1 MPIYVITHCKLK
13 SNISASAGAQKRPKL
28 LISLVPV
35 ISLLTALIGIIVFA
49 GSESISDYSP
59 AVLLLS
65 AAIAVTLSAVT
76 RTSDRASML
85 NGLRRSA
92 RQILPA
98 VPLLLLIALV
108 SATWLWSGVVPTLID
123 YGIRVLDPTFFL
135 VTTCAVCAVVS
146 VLTGSSWTT
155 IATIG
160 VAFIGIGRIMGYSE
174 GWIAGAII
182 SGAYFGDKVSPLS
195 DTTVIASSSC
205 GVDLFDHIRYLMLTA
220 APAMLLSLAVFLCVG
235 LMADVEPTATGSS
248 EMLTALHG
256 YFNITPYTLII
267 PAVVITLI
275 ALRVKTLYTLAAG
288 ALLGLAGIFVFQ
300 PGILETI
307 SQSGTVATTLQ
318 VLWTDASLDSGITVL
333 DDLIS
338 SGGITGMLPTITL
351 VLCAMLFGGAML
363 GTGMLR
369 SIAEA
374 ITSRLSHRRTI
385 VGATV
390 SSGLFLNSCTADQ
403 YLSIII
409 GSNMYR
415 DVYQRYSLPP
425 RLLSRTLEDSVSV
438 TSVLIPWNSCGVTQS
453 TVLGVATLTY
463 LPFCLF
469 NILSPLMT
477 MLLAWTGFKIP
488 RPMTAASV
496 SRA

>member
-1 MPIYVITHCKLK
+1 MKAPSLGISIFPIIFLL
-13 SNISASAGAQKRPKL
+13 ASLL
-28 LISLVPV
+28 LI
-35 ISLLTALIGIIVFA
+35 IIFE
-49 GSESISDYSP
+49 GSGAISDYSP
-59 AVLLLS
+59 AVLLMSAGVALLLS
-65 AAIAVTLSAVT
+65 VVT
-76 RTSDRASML
+76 RTSGKSRLKEGMM
-85 NGLRRSA
+85 RSA

-108 SATWLWSGVVPTLID
+108 SVTWLWSGIVPTLID
-123 YGIRVLDPTFFL
+123 YGILLLDPTFFL

-160 VAFIGIGRIMGYSE
+160 VAFIGIGKVMGYNE
-174 GWIAGAII
+174 AWIAGAII

-195 DTTVIASSSC
+195 DTTVLASSSC
-205 GVDLFDHIRYLMLTA
+205 SVDLFDHIRYLMYTA
-220 APAMLLSLAVFLCVG
+220 APAMLLALLAFMAMG
-235 LMADVEPTATGSS
+235 LLSDVQASTAGSS
-248 EMLTALHG
+248 ELLDALHT

-267 PAVVITLI
+267 PLIVIVLIVV
-275 ALRVKTLYTLAAG
+275 RVNTVYTLAIG

-300 PGILETI
+300 PGILSEIGGHAVTDVGDTASTI
-307 SQSGTVATTLQ
+307 AGM
-318 VLWTDASLDSGITVL
+318 LWSDTALHSGIPVL

-338 SGGITGMLPTITL
+338 SGGITGMLPTVTL
-351 VLCAMLFGGAML
+351 VVCAMIFGGAML

-369 SIAEA
+369 RIAEA
-374 ITSRLSHRRTI
+374 ITSRLSHRRSI
-385 VGATV
+385 VATTV

-415 DVYQRYSLPP
+415 TVYRRNSLEP

-453 TVLGVATLTY
+453 TVLGVATLAY
-463 LPFCLF
+463 VPFCFF
-469 NILSPLMT
+469 NLLSPLMT
-477 MLLAWTGFKIP
+477 LLMAWTGFRIP
-488 RPMTAASV
+488 RMLVAPAMA
-496 SRA
+496 R